1 MLLHMNQKVKSVGSD
16 NVIDDHH
23 VFFADSRCDFVKV
36 VSADVCD
43 MGMQLLYFVFLLL
56 PVVAEFNLAA

>member
-1 MLLHMNQKVKSVGSD
+1 MNQKVKSVGSD

-56 PVVAEFNLAA
+56 